1 MAAPI
6 IGVGYLI
13 ANDILTDVAYRLLEP
28 CVNTTF
34 PTTIAAGSQTILA
47 WDPSIYV
54 GSLLVAGVIGG
65 DAEVVTVTATVPGTS
80 FIATFANGHTAGE
93 PIIGATFPVQNTAG
107 DFFFSQLEMLT
118 YLSNALND
126 FLTQVPL
133 AYSISTAVV
142 FGPTSLVEPLPSD
155 CQYPVRVAAFG
166 IALRETSQSNLD
178 GVDFRWNSNALSLPY
193 TYYRDKIGVQNIG
206 IWPRTANTTTLEIVY
221 AQRGAALIGL
231 ADGFPIADVFLPTV
245 KARVLEFAW
254 SKEGEAKAPAL
265 AEFFNQRYEAGV
277 KIASMLLD
285 LATDPNAGGGDR

>member
-1 MAAPI
+1 MATPV
-6 IGVGYLI
+6 IGVGYLT
-13 ANDILTDVAYRLLEP
+13 AQDILCDVSYRLFEP
-28 CVNTTF
+28 VVNTVF
-34 PTTIAAGSQTILA
+34 PSTITAGSQTIA
-47 WDPSIYV
+47 TWDNSIYV
-54 GSLLVAGVIGG
+54 GAQLVAGVIGG

-80 FIATFANGHTAGE
+80 FTAFFVNAHTYGE

-107 DFFFSQLEMLT
+107 DFFFSQVEMLT

-126 FLTQVPL
+126 FLLSVPL

-206 IWPRTANTTTLEIVY
+206 VWPRTANTTALEIVY
-221 AQRGAALIGL
+221 TQRGAALMGL
-231 ADGFPIADVFLPTV
+231 ADGFPIADPFLVTV
-245 KARVLEFAW
+245 KMRTLEFIY
-254 SKEGEAKAPAL
+254 SKDGEQKSSAL
-265 AEFFNQRYEAGV
+265 AQFYNQRYEAGI

-285 LATDPNAGGGDR
+285 LASDPNAE